1 ELLRFSA
8 LAPSAASHPRPP
20 IYHGL
25 SSARQFIMKRV
36 RRRRRFQVKKL
47 PLAGSKMCQLPDSR
61 NPHHANFSVHDRAVS
76 QENWLCSSFFEV
88 RANAGR
94 DTVPAPEKPSTGPP
108 AKSKQADQRPR

>member
-1 ELLRFSA
+1 
-8 LAPSAASHPRPP
+8 
-20 IYHGL
+20 
-25 SSARQFIMKRV
+25 
-36 RRRRRFQVKKL
+36 
-47 PLAGSKMCQLPDSR
+47 MCQLPDSR

-108 AKSKQADQRPR
+108 AKSKQADQRPRRRFSLAFAPVPRKASSQLTQLSAIGYPSCSFRRALDGTH